1 MLFTVSCEDSDTP
14 VDQVVAGTQRGA
26 ILRTSNLISNELP
39 IGVDGGNFS
48 VELEVQDS
56 ENGDLVSTVEVFVG
70 FRDNTDDVGPGT
82 DVDESLFGTVSSS
95 TFTTGEFGLPRFTFT
110 ATLDELLGQVG
121 RTADQITGG
130 DQFTIRFELVLTDG
144 RRYSFADNTG
154 TLTGSFFSSPFL
166 YTPTVICPIPE
177 GAFTGTYT
185 LTQDTGGIFGRTFTD
200 GPVEITATGGTSRSI
215 ALEAYPQFGGFA
227 RNFLFD
233 LICDNIAVQTVDT
246 GLACVAGGDTIVYD
260 AADVTTQYDVNDDST
275 IVIIFNEIGGS
286 CGAGGPV
293 QFTLT
298 K

>member
-1 MLFTVSCEDSDTP
+1 MLFCSFCEDSDTP

-56 ENGDLVSTVEVFVG
+56 ENGNLVSTVEVFVG

-110 ATLDELLGQVG
+110 ATLDELLCQVG

-144 RRYSFADNTG
+144 RRYSFA
-154 TLTGSFFSSPFL
+154 
-166 YTPTVICPIPE
+166 E
-177 GAFTGTYT
+177 HTY
-185 LTQDTGGIFGRTFTD
+185 LDRFIF
-200 GPVEITATGGTSRSI
+200 
-215 ALEAYPQFGGFA
+215 
-227 RNFLFD
+227 
-233 LICDNIAVQTVDT
+233 
-246 GLACVAGGDTIVYD
+246 
-260 AADVTTQYDVNDDST
+260 
-275 IVIIFNEIGGS
+275 
-286 CGAGGPV
+286 
-293 QFTLT
+293 
-298 K
+298 